1 MGEGCL
7 LHSIITKS
15 LIRAALLANKENEL
29 QKDDVCQS
37 HAEING
43 RALIQTQA
51 RLSSGGS
58 TSQSLVHAN
67 KVL

>member
-1 MGEGCL
+1 M

-29 QKDDVCQS
+29 QKDELCQS

-43 RALIQTQA
+43 RALIQSQA

-58 TSQSLVHAN
+58 MSQWLVHTN